1 MKKISQSIKY
11 QEQID
16 RNYQMFK
23 QAIGR
28 LVNKKSCSEEE
39 QSYLY
44 NRAKADLY
52 NIDWDYNIYDPVGLE
67 QAIETHEWSMR
78 KDHYNQDRDYYDRIR
93 LKS

>member
-1 MKKISQSIKY
+1 MKKFSQVLKY

-28 LVNKKSCSEEE
+28 LVNKKPWSEEE

-78 KDHYNQDRDYYDRIR
+78 KDSYNQDKDYYDRIR
-93 LKS
+93 LKL